1 MATRQLF
8 GRAASGAP
16 ADFRARV
23 DAGES
28 IDAAAPTDSGRK
40 AAGYCC
46 VFLAG
51 CYVAAVV
58 VLVAY
63 LIVLAFR

>member
-16 ADFRARV
+16 ADFRTPV
-23 DAGES
+23 NSGES
-28 IDAAAPTDSGRK
+28 VDAAAPVDSGHT

-51 CYVAAVV
+51 CYVAGVV

>member
-1 MATRQLF
+1 MTRGVKSMATRQLF
-8 GRAASGAP
+8 GRAASAAP
-16 ADFRARV
+16 A
-23 DAGES
+23 
-28 IDAAAPTDSGRK
+28 DSGRK